1 MEAVREEE
9 VIAINLR
16 VICVMLD
23 DALFQMLFKQIS
35 VLANLVELYQVTGL
49 SRTGKFYVKV

>member
-1 MEAVREEE
+1 VEAVREEE